1 MDSVLVLKTELS
13 TTTVEDVARYLKKE
27 KSKTIA
33 ICNANTLVRGYRN
46 SIIQEKINS
55 FNIKAPDGFP
65 VAKSSKILYK
75 IGDFWGQKLG
85 FCSQIHRVKYT
96 KCISDT
102 CTCTIH

>member
-46 SIIQEKINS
+46 SIIQEKMAFMSLKIIN
-55 FNIKAPDGFP
+55 FRI
-65 VAKSSKILYK
+65 ILN
-75 IGDFWGQKLG
+75 
-85 FCSQIHRVKYT
+85 T
-96 KCISDT
+96 
-102 CTCTIH
+102 